1 MKITSVYNL
10 IEIIEAIRLIL
21 KEKIMKLQNGD
32 LHDTMRG
39 IVHAI
44 PLIINITNQGVN
56 HDFTSQIRSTCD
68 FC

>member
-39 IVHAI
+39 IA
-44 PLIINITNQGVN
+44 
-56 HDFTSQIRSTCD
+56 
-68 FC
+68 

>member
-39 IVHAI
+39 IVHTI
-44 PLIINITNQGVN
+44 PLIINITNQGIN
-56 HDFTSQIRSTCD
+56 HDFTSPSRSTCD

>member
-1 MKITSVYNL
+1 MFVKTLSIKITSIYNL

-39 IVHAI
+39 IA
-44 PLIINITNQGVN
+44 
-56 HDFTSQIRSTCD
+56 
-68 FC
+68 